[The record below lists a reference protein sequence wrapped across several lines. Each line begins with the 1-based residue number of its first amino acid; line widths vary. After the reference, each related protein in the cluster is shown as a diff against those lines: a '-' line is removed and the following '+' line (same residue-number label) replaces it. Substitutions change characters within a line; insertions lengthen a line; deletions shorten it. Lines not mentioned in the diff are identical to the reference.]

1 MQISL
6 AVHSLMVGYTLY
18 RSVGELRWL
27 LRGSPGVCGHFRGE
41 VFMGII
47 ILDSMC

>member
-6 AVHSLMVGYTLY
+6 AVHTLMVGYALH
-18 RSVGELRWL
+18 RSVRQLQWL
-27 LRGSPGVCGHFRGE
+27 LRGSPAVCGYFKGE
-41 VFMGII
+41 FFMGII